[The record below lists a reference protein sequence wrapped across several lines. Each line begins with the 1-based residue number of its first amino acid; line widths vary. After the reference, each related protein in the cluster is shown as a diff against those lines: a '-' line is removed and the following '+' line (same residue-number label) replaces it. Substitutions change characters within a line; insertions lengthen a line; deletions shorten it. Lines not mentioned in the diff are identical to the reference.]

1 MLLST
6 LTLAVV
12 VAAFAAG
19 WLVGYTKACDAH
31 GWNLPSVDWNSKTG
45 R

>member
-19 WLVGYTKACDAH
+19 WFRGYTKACDAH
-31 GWNLPSVDWNSKTG
+31 GWNLPSIDWNSKTG

>member
-12 VAAFAAG
+12 VAAFAVG
-19 WLVGYTKACDAH
+19 WFRGYRKACDAH
-31 GWNLPSVDWNSKTG
+31 GWNLPSMNWNSKT
-45 R
+45 RR